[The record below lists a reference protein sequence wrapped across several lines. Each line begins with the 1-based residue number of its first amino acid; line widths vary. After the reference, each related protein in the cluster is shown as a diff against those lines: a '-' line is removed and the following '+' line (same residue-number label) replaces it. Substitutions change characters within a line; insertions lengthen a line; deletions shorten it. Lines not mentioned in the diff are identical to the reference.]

1 MKIALIQQQAK
12 EDKQINIQLGLDHID
27 SAAKK
32 GAQGAVFAE
41 LAFTRFF
48 PQYHSREG
56 WPDLAE
62 SIPGPTTDLFCKKA
76 VEYGMVIIPNLFEKD
91 GDRYFDSSPIIDA
104 TGEILGITRMVHITD
119 YACFYE
125 KDYYTPGDGGA
136 AVYETKAGKIGV
148 AICYDRHYP
157 EYMRALGV
165 KGAELV
171 VIPQAGTSGEWPH
184 GLYEAELQVAS
195 FQNGY
200 FCALANRV
208 GNEDKMTFS
217 GKSFVT
223 NPAGEVI
230 GQSPAGQD
238 DVLIVD
244 IDLNEVQDSHAR
256 KLFFRDRR
264 PDIYPL

>member
-1 MKIALIQQQAK
+1 M
-12 EDKQINIQLGLDHID
+12 
-27 SAAKK
+27 
-32 GAQGAVFAE
+32 
-41 LAFTRFF
+41 
-48 PQYHSREG
+48 
-56 WPDLAE
+56 
-62 SIPGPTTDLFCKKA
+62 
-76 VEYGMVIIPNLFEKD
+76 
-91 GDRYFDSSPIIDA
+91 
-104 TGEILGITRMVHITD
+104 
-119 YACFYE
+119 
-125 KDYYTPGDGGA
+125 
-136 AVYETKAGKIGV
+136 
-148 AICYDRHYP
+148 
-157 EYMRALGV
+157 
-165 KGAELV
+165 

-200 FCALANRV
+200 FCALANRI

-264 PDIYPL
+264 PDIYPHK